1 MSAAPQLFEKLLTI
15 PARSRQGSGTLRSR
29 LFGTDKAKKEGQILR
44 TSLAIHRPVWVT
56 AGGAT
61 YATMAPPFIPEVYR
75 TPGRFVYPTLS
86 LNVYVSLS
94 LGVPTIEYF
103 DHFSFP
109 LP

>member
-15 PARSRQGSGTLRSR
+15 PTRSRQGAGTLRSR

-61 YATMAPPFIPEVYR
+61 YATMSA
-75 TPGRFVYPTLS
+75 
-86 LNVYVSLS
+86 VYVALRW
-94 LGVPTIEYF
+94 LKRI
-103 DHFSFP
+103 
-109 LP
+109 